1 MHFHFYRYIIPYYF
15 IFVNSKTKK
24 LSLKRKD
31 SSAAGGD
38 FRMTKQGLVDEAAG
52 LDLPEVAVNALG
64 FLN

>member
-1 MHFHFYRYIIPYYF
+1 M
-15 IFVNSKTKK
+15 KTKK